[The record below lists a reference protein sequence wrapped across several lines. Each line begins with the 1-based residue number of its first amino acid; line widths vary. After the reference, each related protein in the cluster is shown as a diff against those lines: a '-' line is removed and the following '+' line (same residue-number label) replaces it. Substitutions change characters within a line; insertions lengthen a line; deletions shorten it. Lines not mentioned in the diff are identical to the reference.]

1 MQYSHQIA
9 GENNQKTS
17 AYSKKN
23 IITEQQ
29 EAMVFHGATQDYWEA
44 CLGEVAE
51 ESCAL
56 IWRIKLLYYV
66 REETIETFQSKK
78 YRNLCPCVPIDC
90 SRISQR
96 SN

>member
-29 EAMVFHGATQDYWEA
+29 EAMVFHGATQNY
-44 CLGEVAE
+44 
-51 ESCAL
+51 
-56 IWRIKLLYYV
+56 
-66 REETIETFQSKK
+66 
-78 YRNLCPCVPIDC
+78 
-90 SRISQR
+90 
-96 SN
+96 